1 MRTNYLAVLAAGAL
15 MACAS
20 APTTGAPGVKHDANV
35 ITREEIA
42 AANVTNAYDAIQ
54 RLRPQFFRSHG
65 STSLSSADAGFPTVY
80 LNRQRYGDIS
90 NLQQLEVTA
99 IREIRYYSPAQATNR
114 FSVGS
119 PSGAIEVITD
129 SQ

>member
-1 MRTNYLAVLAAGAL
+1 M

-20 APTTGAPGVKHDANV
+20 APTTGAPTHNTNV
-35 ITREEIA
+35 ITREELSTL
-42 AANVTNAYDAIQ
+42 NVTNAYDAIQ

-65 STSLSSADAGFPTVY
+65 STSMSSADAGLPTVY
-80 LNRQRYGDIS
+80 LNHQRYGDIS
-90 NLQQLEVTA
+90 MLQQIGIA
-99 IREIRYYSPAQATNR
+99 GIREIHYYTPADATNR

-129 SQ
+129 AQ